1 MYNVK
6 GTYIFPKTQVLE
18 KAIKEISWSVKTENP
33 KTKKLG
39 NHGKLLFI
47 FSLNCLTVSLYSSTS
62 TSNDT
67 LKKLHREKKKK
78 PEYSLTLQGF
88 REKTHSCPWTT
99 CFMDF
104 LYFLVST
111 E

>member
-67 LKKLHREKKKK
+67 LKKLHRKKKDRIQSNPPRLQRK
-78 PEYSLTLQGF
+78 NTQLSMDYLFHGFSLFSGV
-88 REKTHSCPWTT
+88 H
-99 CFMDF
+99 
-104 LYFLVST
+104 
-111 E
+111 